1 MSEENKAQS
10 DFVKALGEMSNPPK
24 NRTVNVPGKY
34 KFDYADLAVILDT
47 VRPILAKNG
56 LAVSQPVS
64 FKDGKI
70 LVTTKIRHVSG
81 VVVEEATLDGKDPGT
96 PQQQGSLISYLR
108 RYQLVSILGITADD
122 DDDANA
128 AQDQPA
134 HHQPRQQAAP
144 VRQPEERSEP
154 TKKPEAP
161 TGKPFPRQSDK
172 PELIDAVRTEIN
184 ALNLGQD
191 AARLARVATILRAT
205 CTRLDSGKLASVPA
219 EQVDRDALIAAIREI
234 K

>member
-1 MSEENKAQS
+1 MSRSENINELAASLALAQG
-10 DFVKALGEMSNPPK
+10 AMSVAIKDSVNPHFK
-24 NRTVNVPGKY
+24 SR
-34 KFDYADLAVILDT
+34 YADLASVIDA
-47 VRPILAKNG
+47 VRPHLSSNG
-56 LAVSQPVS
+56 IAFVQDVTTEPGLVCVETTLYHKSGQWLSNKLAVACKDQSPQPVGS
-64 FKDGKI
+64 A
-70 LVTTKIRHVSG
+70 TTY
-81 VVVEEATLDGKDPGT
+81 A
-96 PQQQGSLISYLR
+96 R
-108 RYQLVSILGITADD
+108 RYALMALCGIAPAEDD
-122 DDDANA
+122 DGEA
-128 AQDQPA
+128 AQQRQAPPA
-134 HHQPRQQAAP
+134 KPAP
-144 VRQPEERSEP
+144 MRQPDP
-154 TKKPEAP
+154 KPDPKPEAP